1 MNCRGVVEVIVALI
15 GVQIG
20 VLTPATYTIVV
31 FVAIVTSVMAPPVL
45 RLAMRRVE
53 TTTEETARRMA
64 YSGNSASTS
73 LADLA

>member
-1 MNCRGVVEVIVALI
+1 
-15 GVQIG
+15 
-20 VLTPATYTIVV
+20 
-31 FVAIVTSVMAPPVL
+31 MAPPVL